1 MAAWR
6 RKYRKGMCDDCGWF
20 RNVTRITF
28 WATGMKYIV
37 CAECI
42 KPYRGTINTMTT
54 DTDIKQRANT

>member
-6 RKYRKGMCDDCGWF
+6 RKYRKGRCDDCGWH

-28 WATGMKYIV
+28 WVNGMKYVV

-42 KPYRGTINTMTT
+42 KPYRGTINTMST
-54 DTDIKQRANT
+54 DTDIKQRASA